1 MLQSPAH
8 GFEIDKILTNF
19 LHHCQLIFSLGHCLG
34 CWEGPE
40 YFHLFWEGKQPTNY
54 FFFFFLKGVWSSN
67 SCGHVISVCN
77 FSPLKNKKSTKF
89 EGNEL
94 FFNRNFIGRPIFE
107 QLKSGPFN
115 RKAMC
120 LLREVS
126 LSACSVVEN
135 TLL

>member
-54 FFFFFLKGVWSSN
+54 FFFFLRE
-67 SCGHVISVCN
+67 CGPQTAVVMSFQFVISH
-77 FSPLKNKKSTKF
+77 L
-89 EGNEL
+89 
-94 FFNRNFIGRPIFE
+94 
-107 QLKSGPFN
+107 
-115 RKAMC
+115 
-120 LLREVS
+120 
-126 LSACSVVEN
+126 
-135 TLL
+135 